1 MVKNTPSHHTE
12 LNHPISNIFVESTSS
27 IDIAFYCSYFEFHLR
42 HTNNDKK
49 IIQQNLLLHV

>member
-27 IDIAFYCSYFEFHLR
+27 IDIAFKFHLR